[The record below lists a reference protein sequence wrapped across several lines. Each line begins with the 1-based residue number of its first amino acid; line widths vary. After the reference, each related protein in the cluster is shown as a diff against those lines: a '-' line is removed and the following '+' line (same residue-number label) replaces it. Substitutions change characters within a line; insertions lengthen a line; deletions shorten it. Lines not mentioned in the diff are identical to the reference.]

1 PVAIALGAV
10 VGIVALGVVI
20 AATHG
25 VAIPLIAGIGA
36 TILLGHGGAAAG
48 FTLGFGVLAGAATLA
63 GSVVGA
69 VGNRIARC
77 LIAGKQRVMSQVA
90 ESVDRSNCS
99 INAALTGGSK
109 EL

>member
-1 PVAIALGAV
+1 
-10 VGIVALGVVI
+10 
-20 AATHG
+20 
-25 VAIPLIAGIGA
+25 
-36 TILLGHGGAAAG
+36 
-48 FTLGFGVLAGAATLA
+48 
-63 GSVVGA
+63 VGA

-109 EL
+109 ELSGYDIASLSAPRVVHTLPPVKRMSGSGFFIQSQHSSSASRLSRSSESVTHYYRM